1 LDFLLQ
7 INPTYSLSGAF
18 VGLLIGM
25 TGVGGGSLMTPL
37 LILIFGMA
45 PATAVG
51 TDLLYGSATKLCG
64 TAVHSHGQRVKWRI
78 AGLLACG
85 SLPATAVTLWVMSQM
100 GLEKHGGGLFATVL
114 GIALLL
120 TALSMVF
127 RPQILRYSQNHGRP
141 LPKVWRTVLTVVTGL
156 VLGCVVTLSSV
167 GAGALGVT
175 VLMLLYPELP
185 PTRLV
190 GTDIAHAVPLT
201 LFAGIGHWWLG
212 SVDWLLLVSLLL
224 GSIPGVML
232 GSHLSAKMPERWL
245 RLILAAVLVV
255 AGVRLL

>member
-1 LDFLLQ
+1 
-7 INPTYSLSGAF
+7 
-18 VGLLIGM
+18 
-25 TGVGGGSLMTPL
+25 
-37 LILIFGMA
+37 
-45 PATAVG
+45 
-51 TDLLYGSATKLCG
+51 
-64 TAVHSHGQRVKWRI
+64 
-78 AGLLACG
+78 
-85 SLPATAVTLWVMSQM
+85 
-100 GLEKHGGGLFATVL
+100 
-114 GIALLL
+114 
-120 TALSMVF
+120 
-127 RPQILRYSQNHGRP
+127 
-141 LPKVWRTVLTVVTGL
+141 
-156 VLGCVVTLSSV
+156 
-167 GAGALGVT
+167 

-255 AGVRLL
+255 AGVRLI

>member
-1 LDFLLQ
+1 
-7 INPTYSLSGAF
+7 
-18 VGLLIGM
+18 
-25 TGVGGGSLMTPL
+25 MTPL
-37 LILIFGMA
+37 LILIFGMV

-64 TAVHSHGQRVKWRI
+64 TAVHSKGQRVEWPV

-85 SLPATAVTLWVMSQM
+85 SLPATAATIWAMSHL
-100 GLEKHGGGLFATVL
+100 GLEKQGSGLFASVL
-114 GIALLL
+114 GVALLL
-120 TALSMVF
+120 TSLSMVF
-127 RPQILRYSQNHGRP
+127 RPAILRYSQAHSRP
-141 LPKVWRTVLTVVTGL
+141 LAPRTRALLTVLTGL

-185 PTRLV
+185 PTRLI

-201 LFAGIGHWWLG
+201 LLAGIGHWMLG
-212 SVDWLLLVSLLL
+212 SVDWVLLVSLLM
-224 GSIPGVML
+224 GSIPGVIL
-232 GSHLSAKMPERWL
+232 GSHLSAKMPETAL

-255 AGVRLL
+255 AGVRLI